1 MVSFRRILVML
12 TRRGAVAAR
21 WAHNPKVS
29 GSNPLAATNT
39 PFSDDMQRR
48 GFSVLF
54 VCKELPKV
62 LFGFRQEVA
71 CEADVLG
78 VTIINDGKCVAIG
91 ADHFGPRITQEH
103 G

>member
-1 MVSFRRILVML
+1 M

-54 VCKELPKV
+54 VSKELPKV
-62 LFGFRQEVA
+62 LFGLRQEVT
-71 CEADVLG
+71 CEADVLS
-78 VTIINDGKCVAIG
+78 VTIINDAECVAVG
-91 ADHFGPRITQEH
+91 TDHFGRWVTQEH